1 MRYRVEHLVYRQ
13 LTLDGGEEDVSNVH
27 LVTLEELADLMG
39 SREAANSLVTEG
51 TCGSWKMV

>member
-39 SREAANSLVTEG
+39 SRAANSLVTEG